1 MQIVIYLNSRY
12 IAVIYDVIMHTA
24 EQLQWQN
31 FGQIYPNGRAM
42 GCLSWIIQRKRPRYI
57 ERTVLRRHTLP
68 LLDQVATDTLA
79 LWQFDG
85 RLIIT
90 TQSYQFRDS
99 HYRDMTLLRP
109 TYFYNWNNHTQKD
122 SLYIETGPW
131 FTAKKGRFMIHGQ
144 ACSILRVITF
154 KLLVGVTEHVFLT
167 VCRISIFWGRT
178 YVHGNKA
185 SVESLWKHWD
195 LWHVVEDLPCNSL
208 IPRICGCN
216 PTLMIFIIYICI
228 YICIYIYIFVCV
240 LIYCGLPSGEVPTVD

>member
-1 MQIVIYLNSRY
+1 
-12 IAVIYDVIMHTA
+12 
-24 EQLQWQN
+24 
-31 FGQIYPNGRAM
+31 
-42 GCLSWIIQRKRPRYI
+42 
-57 ERTVLRRHTLP
+57 
-68 LLDQVATDTLA
+68 
-79 LWQFDG
+79 
-85 RLIIT
+85 
-90 TQSYQFRDS
+90 
-99 HYRDMTLLRP
+99 MTLLRP

-154 KLLVGVTEHVFLT
+154 KLLVGVTEQVFLT

-208 IPRICGCN
+208 IPGICGCN
-216 PTLMIFIIYICI
+216 PTLLIFIIYI
-228 YICIYIYIFVCV
+228 YVCIYIYLCVCV
-240 LIYCGLPSGEVPTVD
+240 DILWIVLRWSPHCWLVNIGLGNSVVPSGNKSLPELVFSNFSNFYDVISRHQATMS